1 MLTYRLPL
9 ALAAALALLLPAP
22 TAAAQST
29 ATAQITITDVT
40 SAVIAGEAFV
50 ISFDLSNT
58 SGGSIDKV
66 VASVV
71 DPKGRTL
78 TPRNL
83 YTRDIKPGA
92 TISQTSRQPVPGRS
106 NLGTYQ
112 VQVQALTADGTVVGT
127 ADTQFDVLGVSDGG
141 VGRDGLNLVV
151 DNVPAQVESGGR
163 IQVRVSF
170 TNTSTCTVDRVYAL
184 VVDPNGRLLNVQGIF
199 SGAITPGM
207 DFERTHGSR
216 IPSNFPLG
224 TYQVQFQ
231 ARCDDGTIVA
241 SVPASFEVVAS

>member
-22 TAAAQST
+22 TVAAQST
-29 ATAQITITDVT
+29 AAAQITITDVT
-40 SAVIAGEAFV
+40 SAVTAGDPFI
-50 ISFDLSNT
+50 ISFDLSNM
-58 SGGSIDKV
+58 SGGPIDKV
-66 VASVV
+66 VAAVV

-83 YTRDIKPGA
+83 YTRDIKAGD
-92 TISQTSRQPVPGRS
+92 TISQTSRQAVPSRS
-106 NLGTYQ
+106 NVGTYQ

-127 ADTQFDVLGVSDGG
+127 ADTAFDVVGVSDGIE
-141 VGRDGLNLVV
+141 RDGLRLMV
-151 DNVPAQVESGGR
+151 DDVPAQVESGGR
-163 IQVRVSF
+163 IRVRVSF

-184 VVDPNGRLLNVQGIF
+184 VVDPRGRLLNVQGIF
-199 SGAITPGM
+199 SGAIAPGM
-207 DFERTHGSR
+207 DFERTHGSP
-216 IPSNFPLG
+216 IPATFPLG

-231 ARCDDGTIVA
+231 ARCDDGSIVA